1 MNDMTDEEKKTVVQE
16 VLNQI
21 KTDSQSVDELEIA
34 TSLDSVNSL
43 PAMQGEKVVRVPV
56 SLLAKPAEDAA
67 KTANAA
73 AATAD
78 ASSRA
83 VVTVAQQAKDA
94 ADVASGA
101 ARTANNSAMLADA
114 ATARLNDAIA
124 AANTHPVVLVN
135 SLIGDAD
142 RIFSDWSEALET
154 IAGNE
159 SVGGEKVFTTGCV
172 MIFRSADGWESWQFT
187 GDPDNDLHD
196 AEKWQEYATGGS
208 GGNTCNVTEEIPL
221 ESGYYTLATAIV
233 AVEEKKRAKGRCIT
247 YETAQGKWETKQF
260 IGTSLDSWEQV
271 ASWEDFGGAGNVKS
285 ISVNGKKQ
293 TLDSAGNVN
302 LTINETEVDE
312 SLNTNSTN
320 PVQNAAVAAKLA
332 EVEANTIFGGSAELS
347 DDESTVRVTLT
358 NKSGAEVVG
367 LDIPAGKGGGGGETS
382 TTKIV
387 LTAETDKSV
396 IKEGDKAT
404 LTWFYDHQYS
414 SGDEKG
420 TSTGQKATVKIQMK
434 RGATLMYS
442 DTQQDV
448 SKGIYTLDL
457 TKYLL
462 LGTTDIYVKAT
473 TTDPTTGKTQTKQ
486 SYVSVKAVTLA
497 LSSGFNIA
505 ECIAKG
511 GYGVS
516 ENVDIPYAVS
526 GSGTKTVTLYVDG
539 IQKDSVSVTRSGT
552 TNGSFTLSMSGLA
565 VGRHTMQMVAE
576 MKASEELTLKS
587 ESIYFDILK
596 TGSSAPYIGTK
607 IIFKDGRV
615 FTADHLT
622 PTIDTG
628 QYEQMM
634 FDFVAYDPTATP
646 AGMSVYKDADGE
658 RAENGA
664 DLHEPFP
671 GERRG
676 CDGAEVRHD
685 RIQVQCERDGERHR
699 PWRGDIGTGAEAD
712 GSGQE
717 QCGEQ
722 SCGMAL

>member
-1 MNDMTDEEKKTVVQE
+1 M
-16 VLNQI
+16 
-21 KTDSQSVDELEIA
+21 
-34 TSLDSVNSL
+34 
-43 PAMQGEKVVRVPV
+43 
-56 SLLAKPAEDAA
+56 
-67 KTANAA
+67 
-73 AATAD
+73 
-78 ASSRA
+78 
-83 VVTVAQQAKDA
+83 
-94 ADVASGA
+94 
-101 ARTANNSAMLADA
+101 
-114 ATARLNDAIA
+114 
-124 AANTHPVVLVN
+124 
-135 SLIGDAD
+135 
-142 RIFSDWSEALET
+142 
-154 IAGNE
+154 
-159 SVGGEKVFTTGCV
+159 
-172 MIFRSADGWESWQFT
+172 
-187 GDPDNDLHD
+187 
-196 AEKWQEYATGGS
+196 
-208 GGNTCNVTEEIPL
+208 
-221 ESGYYTLATAIV
+221 
-233 AVEEKKRAKGRCIT
+233 
-247 YETAQGKWETKQF
+247 
-260 IGTSLDSWEQV
+260 
-271 ASWEDFGGAGNVKS
+271 KS

-497 LSSGFNIA
+497 LTSGFNIA

-516 ENVDIPYAVS
+516 ENVGIPYAVS

-539 IQKDSVSVTRSGT
+539 I
-552 TNGSFTLSMSGLA
+552 
-565 VGRHTMQMVAE
+565 H
-576 MKASEELTLKS
+576 EE
-587 ESIYFDILK
+587 
-596 TGSSAPYIGTK
+596 
-607 IIFKDGRV
+607 R
-615 FTADHLT
+615 
-622 PTIDTG
+622 
-628 QYEQMM
+628 
-634 FDFVAYDPTATP
+634 YDQ
-646 AGMSVYKDADGE
+646 
-658 RAENGA
+658 R
-664 DLHEPFP
+664 
-671 GERRG
+671 
-676 CDGAEVRHD
+676 
-685 RIQVQCERDGERHR
+685 
-699 PWRGDIGTGAEAD
+699 
-712 GSGQE
+712 
-717 QCGEQ
+717 
-722 SCGMAL
+722 

>member
-1 MNDMTDEEKKTVVQE
+1 MTDEEKKTVVQE

-21 KTDSQSVDELEIA
+21 KTDSQSVDELETA

-67 KTANAA
+67 KRANAA

-83 VVTVAQQAKDA
+83 AGTAAQQAKDA

-101 ARTANNSAMLADA
+101 ALTANNSAMLADD
-114 ATARLNDAIA
+114 ATAKLNDAIA

-159 SVGGEKVFTTGCV
+159 STGGEKVFTTGCV

-420 TSTGQKATVKIQMK
+420 TSTGQKATVEIQMK

-448 SKGIYTLDL
+448 SKGTYTLDL

-473 TTDPTTGKTQTKQ
+473 TIDPTTGKTQTKQ

-497 LSSGFNIA
+497 LTSGFNIA

-516 ENVDIPYAVS
+516 ENVGIPYAVS

-565 VGRHTMQMVAE
+565 VGRHTVQMVAE

-607 IIFKDGRV
+607 ITFKDGRV

-628 QYEQMM
+628 Q
-634 FDFVAYDPTATP
+634 
-646 AGMSVYKDADGE
+646 
-658 RAENGA
+658 
-664 DLHEPFP
+664 
-671 GERRG
+671 
-676 CDGAEVRHD
+676 
-685 RIQVQCERDGERHR
+685 
-699 PWRGDIGTGAEAD
+699 
-712 GSGQE
+712 
-717 QCGEQ
+717 
-722 SCGMAL
+722 